1 MVLVKGKGNTSLAT
15 SSLSEQIQ
23 NRNFELKNSSLKAI
37 HMIGSQFFLTG
48 WCLSR
53 ETRRWVES
61 KLQQQRFRQAAGTWQ
76 VTWWGK
82 EFKADRLTGRSLGGV
97 ISKTLVFS
105 FFGGLSHAAC
115 GILVLNLRP
124 LQWTCRVLTIGLQ
137 GNCQEKYFLLLFP
150 QYISANF
157 AKRKPLFHKNYFH
170 IKLLCS
176 NDFYVWTHHVD

>member
-1 MVLVKGKGNTSLAT
+1 M
-15 SSLSEQIQ
+15 SEQRDKKMGREQATATEIQ
-23 NRNFELKNSSLKAI
+23 ASSRY
-37 HMIGSQFFLTG
+37 MTG
-48 WCLSR
+48 HVMGERVQSR
-53 ETRRWVES
+53 
-61 KLQQQRFRQAAGTWQ
+61 Q
-76 VTWWGK
+76 
-82 EFKADRLTGRSLGGV
+82 TGRSLGGV